1 MNRKVKK
8 VLGYGLVSLMLCGPA
23 LVSKVGAEESGSI
36 QTTVQFKNHKDGSQ
50 SVIGKTTPN
59 TRLRIGYD
67 GTVETVSD
75 GEGNYELKI
84 PSGSAFKNYERF
96 TIYKI
101 NSDGNSRYDTDGV
114 ADTEAPSIPDFYLIA
129 GDKVING
136 RANYNDRDGNATFK
150 IILPNGDT
158 KETSTDSEGR
168 WEFELPDVGPGEKIK
183 IISSDKAGNIF
194 EKEIVV
200 SEVESPEVRKS
211 IQYSPNYQTLS
222 GYTYPNST
230 VYVLLPD
237 GTKLSAETG
246 ENNYYSINIPEE
258 HYFYKGEGKAEVWVS
273 KNNKFESNKVEVE
286 GFSDDES
293 SLYNYGT
300 SANNNDFHIKR
311 DGSQS
316 YVGFISGFYNGI
328 HAKLVLPDGFVIE
341 TRTEDGGR
349 VTFNIPAKHALKNGE
364 KGLVTLK
371 SPGGI
376 INGEFTA
383 YIVPPELGEI
393 NSLTE
398 GSNTIGG
405 VVNQHIKEENSNED
419 KSKISLIHVTLPNG
433 TKRLVEPDRKG
444 NWILS
449 TPVLK
454 KGDVLKVS
462 TEDIVG
468 NISEPYIIKV
478 GETPSVVK
486 PDSNNKEEQ
495 KVDNEQDTNK
505 ETGEKSE
512 SKEKGKTEVKPT
524 EEKGISSSQTGKNET
539 SKETDLKVTDSTSS
553 DKTLKSNSNVSKDQQ
568 ATSNIDRK
576 ENNGTVVGEKSKTGY
591 SNNTNSGL
599 TSSVQKVQDKQNK
612 SLPNT
617 GTVNHLFAMISGLV
631 SLIVG
636 SAIFRLKRRN

>member
-495 KVDNEQDTNK
+495 KVDNEQGTNK

-553 DKTLKSNSNVSKDQQ
+553 DKTLKSNSNVSKDKQT
-568 ATSNIDRK
+568 TSNFDRK
-576 ENNGTVVGEKSKTGY
+576 ENKNTVVGDKDKTAY
-591 SNNTNSGL
+591 SNNTSSTP
-599 TSSVQKVQDKQNK
+599 TSSAQKVQGKQNR

-617 GTVNHLFAMISGLV
+617 GTVNHLFSMISGLV
-631 SLIVG
+631 SFIVG
-636 SAIFRLKRRN
+636 SIIFRLKKSN

>member
-8 VLGYGLVSLMLCGPA
+8 VLGYGLVSLMLCGPVLA
-23 LVSKVGAEESGSI
+23 STVGAEESGSI
-36 QTTVQFKNHKDGSQ
+36 QTTAQFKNHKDGSQ
-50 SVIGKTTPN
+50 SIVGKTTPN

-84 PSGSAFKNYERF
+84 PSGSAFKNYDRF

-101 NSDGNSRYDTDGV
+101 DSDGNSRYDTDGV
-114 ADTEAPSIPDFYLIA
+114 ADTEAPSIPDFHLIA

-136 RANYNDRDGNATFK
+136 GANYNDRDGNATFK
-150 IILPNGDT
+150 LILPNGDT

-168 WEFELPDVGPGEKIK
+168 WEFELPDVGPGKKIK
-183 IISSDKAGNIF
+183 IISSDKAGNIL
-194 EKEIVV
+194 EKEIAV
-200 SEVESPEVRKS
+200 SEVESPEVNKS

-230 VYVLLPD
+230 VFVLLPD

-246 ENNYYSINIPEE
+246 DNNYYTINIPEE

-495 KVDNEQDTNK
+495 KVDNEQGTNK

-576 ENNGTVVGEKSKTGY
+576 ENNGTVVGEKFKTGY

>member
-293 SLYNYGT
+293 NSNSSVKELNGTLYVKSDKSQQFIGVPSTFPKNVYSL
-300 SANNNDFHIKR
+300 
-311 DGSQS
+311 
-316 YVGFISGFYNGI
+316 
-328 HAKLVLPDGFVIE
+328 LELPDGFVIE
-341 TRTEDGGR
+341 GRTDDIGWIK
-349 VTFNIPAKHALKNGE
+349 FNIPAEHALKNGE
-364 KGLVTLK
+364 KGIVTFK
-371 SPGGI
+371 SPGGVFK
-376 INGEFTA
+376 NEFTA
-383 YIVPPELGEI
+383 YIVPPEVGEI
-393 NSLTE
+393 NNVIE
-398 GSNTIGG
+398 GNNTIGG
-405 VVNQHIKEENSNED
+405 LVNHQITDENALNE
-419 KSKISLIHVTLPNG
+419 KSKVLIIHVILPNG
-433 TKRLVEPDRKG
+433 TERLVEPDSKG

-449 TPVLK
+449 TQVLK
-454 KGDVLKVS
+454 KGDVFKVF
-462 TEDIVG
+462 TEDTVG
-468 NISEPYIIKV
+468 NLSDTYIIKV

-486 PDSNNKEEQ
+486 PENNKEEQ
-495 KVDNEQDTNK
+495 KVNNKQGTNNETEK
-505 ETGEKSE
+505 KSE
-512 SKEKGKTEVKPT
+512 SIEKGKTEVKPT
-524 EEKGISSSQTGKNET
+524 EEKVTSSSQTSQKGT
-539 SKETDLKVTDSTSS
+539 SKETDLNSTSGE
-553 DKTLKSNSNVSKDQQ
+553 KTLNPNSNVSKDKQT
-568 ATSNIDRK
+568 TSNSDRK
-576 ENNGTVVGEKSKTGY
+576 ENNGTVVGEKSKSGY

-599 TSSVQKVQDKQNK
+599 TSSVQKVQGKQNK

-617 GTVNHLFAMISGLV
+617 GTVNHLFAMILGLV
-631 SLIVG
+631 SFIVG
-636 SAIFRLKRRN
+636 SVIFRLKRSN

>member
-8 VLGYGLVSLMLCGPA
+8 VLGYGLVSLMLCGPVLA
-23 LVSKVGAEESGSI
+23 STVGAEESGSI
-36 QTTVQFKNHKDGSQ
+36 QTTTQFKNHKDGSQ
-50 SVIGKTTPN
+50 SIVGKTTPN

-84 PSGSAFKNYERF
+84 PSGSAFKNYDRF

-101 NSDGNSRYDTDGV
+101 NSDGNSSYDTDGV
-114 ADTEAPSIPDFYLIA
+114 ADTEAPSIPDFHLIA

-136 RANYNDRDGNATFK
+136 EANYNDRDGNATFK

-158 KETSTDSEGR
+158 KETYTDSEGR

-183 IISSDKAGNIF
+183 IISSDNAGNTL
-194 EKEIVV
+194 EKEIIV
-200 SEVESPEVRKS
+200 SEVEAPEVNKS

-222 GYTYPNST
+222 GHTYPNST
-230 VYVLLPD
+230 VYLLLPD

-246 ENNYYSINIPEE
+246 ENSYYSINIPEE

-273 KNNKFESNKVEVE
+273 KNNKFESKKVEVE
-286 GFSDDES
+286 GFSDNES
-293 SLYNYGT
+293 TLYNYGT

-341 TRTEDGGR
+341 TRTENGGM

-383 YIVPPELGEI
+383 YIVPPKVGEI
-393 NSLTE
+393 NNVIE
-398 GSNTIGG
+398 GNNTIGG
-405 VVNQHIKEENSNED
+405 LVNHHITDENALNE
-419 KSKISLIHVTLPNG
+419 KSKVSIIHVILPNG
-433 TKRLVEPDRKG
+433 TERSVGPDRKG

-495 KVDNEQDTNK
+495 KVDNEQGTNK
-505 ETGEKSE
+505 EAEEKSE

-524 EEKGISSSQTGKNET
+524 GEKVTSSSQTSQKET

-553 DKTLKSNSNVSKDQQ
+553 DKTLKSNSDVSKDKQT
-568 ATSNIDRK
+568 TSNIDRK
-576 ENNGTVVGEKSKTGY
+576 ENENTVVGDKDKTAY
-591 SNNTNSGL
+591 SNNTSSSP
-599 TSSVQKVQDKQNK
+599 TSSVQKVQGKQNR

-617 GTVNHLFAMISGLV
+617 GTVNHLFSMISGLV
-631 SLIVG
+631 SFIVG
-636 SAIFRLKRRN
+636 SIIFRLKKSN

>member
-1 MNRKVKK
+1 MNKKVKK
-8 VLGYGLVSLMLCGPA
+8 VLGYGLVSLMLCGPV

-84 PSGSAFKNYERF
+84 PSESAFKNYERF

-114 ADTEAPSIPDFYLIA
+114 ADTEAPSIPDFHLIA

-136 RANYNDRDGNATFK
+136 EANYNDRDGNATFK

-183 IISSDKAGNIF
+183 IISSDNAGNTL
-194 EKEIVV
+194 EKEIIA
-200 SEVESPEVRKS
+200 SEVEAPEVEKN
-211 IQYSPNYQTLS
+211 IQFSPNYQQLS
-222 GYTYPNST
+222 GRTYPNST

-246 ENNYYSINIPEE
+246 DNSYYSINIPEE

-273 KNNKFESNKVEVE
+273 KNNKFESKKIEVE

-293 SLYNYGT
+293 NSNSGVKELSGTLFVRNDKSQKFMGFSTTFPKNVYSL
-300 SANNNDFHIKR
+300 
-311 DGSQS
+311 
-316 YVGFISGFYNGI
+316 
-328 HAKLVLPDGFVIE
+328 LELPDGYVIE
-341 TRTEDGGR
+341 GRTDEAGWIN
-349 VTFNIPAKHALKNGE
+349 FNIPAEHALKNGE
-364 KGLVTLK
+364 KGVITFK
-371 SPGGI
+371 SPGGVFK
-376 INGEFTA
+376 NEFTA
-383 YIVPPELGEI
+383 YIVPPKIGEVNNVI
-393 NSLTE
+393 E
-398 GSNTIGG
+398 GNNTIGG
-405 VVNQHIKEENSNED
+405 LVNHNITDENALNE
-419 KSKISLIHVTLPNG
+419 KSKVLIIHVILPNG
-433 TKRLVEPDRKG
+433 TERLVEPDSKG

-449 TPVLK
+449 TQVLK
-454 KGDVLKVS
+454 KGDVFKVF
-462 TEDIVG
+462 TEDTVG
-468 NISEPYIIKV
+468 NLSDSYIIKV

-486 PDSNNKEEQ
+486 PENNNKEEQ
-495 KVDNEQDTNK
+495 KVNSEQGTNNETEK
-505 ETGEKSE
+505 KSE
-512 SKEKGKTEVKPT
+512 SKEKGKTEVKPI
-524 EEKGISSSQTGKNET
+524 EEKVTSSSQTSQKGT
-539 SKETDLKVTDSTSS
+539 SKETDLNNTSS
-553 DKTLKSNSNVSKDQQ
+553 DKTLNSNSNVSKDKQT
-568 ATSNIDRK
+568 TSNSDRK

-591 SNNTNSGL
+591 PNNTNSGL
-599 TSSVQKVQDKQNK
+599 TSSVQKVQGKQNK

-631 SLIVG
+631 SFIVG
-636 SAIFRLKRRN
+636 SVIFRLKRSN

>member
-454 KGDVLKVS
+454 KGDVIKVS

-495 KVDNEQDTNK
+495 KVDNEQGTNK

-539 SKETDLKVTDSTSS
+539 SKETDLKATDSTSS
-553 DKTLKSNSNVSKDQQ
+553 DKTLKSNSNVSKDKQT
-568 ATSNIDRK
+568 TSNFDRK
-576 ENNGTVVGEKSKTGY
+576 ENKNTVVGDKDKTAY
-591 SNNTNSGL
+591 SNNTSSSP
-599 TSSVQKVQDKQNK
+599 TSSVQKVQGKQNR

-617 GTVNHLFAMISGLV
+617 GTVNHLLSMISGLV
-631 SLIVG
+631 SFIVG
-636 SAIFRLKRRN
+636 SVIFRLKKNN

>member
-168 WEFELPDVGPGEKIK
+168 WEFELPDVGPGKKIK

-486 PDSNNKEEQ
+486 PENNKEEQ
-495 KVDNEQDTNK
+495 KVNNEQGTNN
-505 ETGEKSE
+505 ETEKKSE

-524 EEKGISSSQTGKNET
+524 EEKVTSSSQTSQIGT
-539 SKETDLKVTDSTSS
+539 SKETDLNKTSG
-553 DKTLKSNSNVSKDQQ
+553 DKILNSNSNVSKDKQI
-568 ATSNIDRK
+568 TSNSDRK

-591 SNNTNSGL
+591 SNNTKSGL
-599 TSSVQKVQDKQNK
+599 TSSVQKVQGKQNK

-631 SLIVG
+631 SFIVG
-636 SAIFRLKRRN
+636 SVIFRLKRSN

>member
-1 MNRKVKK
+1 MNKKVKK

-84 PSGSAFKNYERF
+84 PSENAFKNYERF

-114 ADTEAPSIPDFYLIA
+114 ADTEAPSIPDFHLIA

-136 RANYNDRDGNATFK
+136 EANYNDRDGNATFK

-183 IISSDKAGNIF
+183 IISSDKAGNTL
-194 EKEIVV
+194 EKEIEV
-200 SEVESPEVRKS
+200 SEVKSPEVNKS

-246 ENNYYSINIPEE
+246 ENSYYSINIPEE

-293 SLYNYGT
+293 NSNSSVKELYGT
-300 SANNNDFHIKR
+300 LYVRSDK
-311 DGSQS
+311 SQQFMGYLGTFLKNVYS
-316 YVGFISGFYNGI
+316 
-328 HAKLVLPDGFVIE
+328 LLELPDGFVIE
-341 TRTEDGGR
+341 GRTDDIGWIK
-349 VTFNIPAKHALKNGE
+349 FNIPAEHALKNGE
-364 KGLVTLK
+364 KGIVTFK
-371 SPGGI
+371 SPEGVFK
-376 INGEFTA
+376 NEFTA
-383 YIVPPELGEI
+383 YIVPPKVGEI
-393 NSLTE
+393 NNVIE
-398 GSNTIGG
+398 GNNTIGG
-405 VVNQHIKEENSNED
+405 LVNHHITDENALNE
-419 KSKISLIHVTLPNG
+419 KSKVLIIHVILPNG
-433 TKRLVEPDRKG
+433 TERLVEPDSKG

-449 TPVLK
+449 TQVLK
-454 KGDVLKVS
+454 KGDVFKVF
-462 TEDIVG
+462 TEDTVG
-468 NISEPYIIKV
+468 NLSDTYIIKV

-486 PDSNNKEEQ
+486 PENNKEEQ
-495 KVDNEQDTNK
+495 KVNNKQGTNNETEK
-505 ETGEKSE
+505 KSE
-512 SKEKGKTEVKPT
+512 SIEKGKTEVKPT
-524 EEKGISSSQTGKNET
+524 EEKVTSSSQTSQKGT
-539 SKETDLKVTDSTSS
+539 SKETDLNSTSGE
-553 DKTLKSNSNVSKDQQ
+553 KTLNPNSNVSKDKQT
-568 ATSNIDRK
+568 TSNSDRK
-576 ENNGTVVGEKSKTGY
+576 ENNGTVVGEKSKSGY

-599 TSSVQKVQDKQNK
+599 TSSVQKVQGKQNK

-631 SLIVG
+631 SFIVG
-636 SAIFRLKRRN
+636 SVIFRLKRSN

>member
-1 MNRKVKK
+1 MNKKVKK

-84 PSGSAFKNYERF
+84 PSESAFKNYERF

-114 ADTEAPSIPDFYLIA
+114 ADTEAPSIPDFHLIA
-129 GDKVING
+129 GDKVIHG
-136 RANYNDRDGNATFK
+136 EANYNDRDGNATFK
-150 IILPNGDT
+150 IILPNGDI

-200 SEVESPEVRKS
+200 SEVESPEVRRS

-237 GTKLSAETG
+237 GTKLSTETG
-246 ENNYYSINIPEE
+246 ENNFYTINIPEE

-316 YVGFISGFYNGI
+316 YVGYISGFYSGI
-328 HAKLVLPDGFVIE
+328 QAKLVLPDGFVIE
-341 TRTEDGGR
+341 TRTENGGR

-383 YIVPPELGEI
+383 YIVSPELGEI
-393 NSLTE
+393 NSLIE
-398 GSNTIGG
+398 GNNTIGG
-405 VVNQHIKEENSNED
+405 VVNQHIKEENSDED

-433 TKRLVEPDRKG
+433 TERLVRPDSKG

-486 PDSNNKEEQ
+486 PENKNKEEQ
-495 KVDNEQDTNK
+495 KVNNEQGTNNK
-505 ETGEKSE
+505 TEKKSE

-524 EEKGISSSQTGKNET
+524 EEKVTSSSQTSQKGT
-539 SKETDLKVTDSTSS
+539 SKETDLNNTSGG
-553 DKTLKSNSNVSKDQQ
+553 KTLNSNSNVSKNKQI
-568 ATSNIDRK
+568 TSNSDRK

-599 TSSVQKVQDKQNK
+599 TSSVQKVQGKQNK

-631 SLIVG
+631 SFIVG
-636 SAIFRLKRRN
+636 SVIFRLKRSK

>member
-1 MNRKVKK
+1 
-8 VLGYGLVSLMLCGPA
+8 MLCGPV
-23 LVSKVGAEESGSI
+23 LVSKVGAEESGSF
-36 QTTVQFKNHKDGSQ
+36 QTTAQFKNHKDGSQ
-50 SVIGKTTPN
+50 SIVGKTTPN
-59 TRLRIGYD
+59 TKLRIGYD
-67 GTVETVSD
+67 GTIETVSD

-84 PSGSAFKNYERF
+84 PSGSAFKNYDRF

-101 NSDGNSRYDTDGV
+101 DSDGNSRYDTDGV
-114 ADTEAPSIPDFYLIA
+114 ADTEAPSIPDFHLIA

-136 RANYNDRDGNATFK
+136 GANYNDRDGNAIFK

-158 KETSTDSEGR
+158 KETFTDSEGR
-168 WEFELPDVGPGEKIK
+168 WEFKLPDVRPGEKIK
-183 IISSDKAGNIF
+183 IISSDNAGNTL
-194 EKEIVV
+194 EKEIIV
-200 SEVESPEVRKS
+200 SEVEAPEVNKS

-230 VYVLLPD
+230 VYLLLPD

-246 ENNYYSINIPEE
+246 ENGYYSINIPEE

-286 GFSDDES
+286 GFYDNES
-293 SLYNYGT
+293 TLYNYGT
-300 SANNNDFHIKR
+300 SANNNNFHIKR

-341 TRTEDGGR
+341 TRTEDGGM

-495 KVDNEQDTNK
+495 KVINEKGTNN
-505 ETGEKSE
+505 ETKKNSE
-512 SKEKGKTEVKPT
+512 SKEKGKTEVKLT
-524 EEKGISSSQTGKNET
+524 EEKVISSSQTGKNET

-553 DKTLKSNSNVSKDQQ
+553 DKILKSNSNVSKDQQ
-568 ATSNIDRK
+568 TTSNFDRK
-576 ENNGTVVGEKSKTGY
+576 ENKNTVVGDKDNTAY
-591 SNNTNSGL
+591 SNNTSSSP
-599 TSSVQKVQDKQNK
+599 TSSVQKDQGKQK
-612 SLPNT
+612 RSLPNT
-617 GTVNHLFAMISGLV
+617 GTVNHLFSMVSGLV
-631 SLIVG
+631 SFIVG
-636 SAIFRLKRRN
+636 SVIFRLKRGN

>member
-1 MNRKVKK
+1 
-8 VLGYGLVSLMLCGPA
+8 MLCGPA

-84 PSGSAFKNYERF
+84 PSENAFKNYERF

-114 ADTEAPSIPDFYLIA
+114 ADTEAPSIPDFHLIA

-136 RANYNDRDGNATFK
+136 EANYNDRDGNATFK

-200 SEVESPEVRKS
+200 SEVESPEVHKS

-222 GYTYPNST
+222 VYTYPNST

-237 GTKLSAETG
+237 GTKLSGETG
-246 ENNYYSINIPEE
+246 ENNFYTINIPEE

-293 SLYNYGT
+293 NSNSSVKELNGTLYVKSDKSQQFIGVPSTFPKNVYSL
-300 SANNNDFHIKR
+300 
-311 DGSQS
+311 
-316 YVGFISGFYNGI
+316 
-328 HAKLVLPDGFVIE
+328 LELPDGFVIE
-341 TRTEDGGR
+341 GRTDDIGWIK
-349 VTFNIPAKHALKNGE
+349 FNIPAEHALKNGE
-364 KGLVTLK
+364 KGIVTFK
-371 SPGGI
+371 SPGGVFK
-376 INGEFTA
+376 NEFTA
-383 YIVPPELGEI
+383 YIVPPEVGEI
-393 NSLTE
+393 NNVIE
-398 GSNTIGG
+398 GNNTIGG
-405 VVNQHIKEENSNED
+405 LVNHQITDENALNE
-419 KSKISLIHVTLPNG
+419 KSKVLIIHVILPNG
-433 TKRLVEPDRKG
+433 TERLVEPDSKG

-449 TPVLK
+449 TQVLK
-454 KGDVLKVS
+454 KGDVFKVF
-462 TEDIVG
+462 TEDTVG
-468 NISEPYIIKV
+468 NLSDTYIIKV

-486 PDSNNKEEQ
+486 PENNKEEQ
-495 KVDNEQDTNK
+495 KVNNKQGTNNETEK
-505 ETGEKSE
+505 KSE
-512 SKEKGKTEVKPT
+512 SIEKGKTEVKPT
-524 EEKGISSSQTGKNET
+524 EEKVTSSSQTSQKGT
-539 SKETDLKVTDSTSS
+539 SKETDLNSTSGE
-553 DKTLKSNSNVSKDQQ
+553 KTLNPNSNVSKDQQ
-568 ATSNIDRK
+568 TTSNSDRK
-576 ENNGTVVGEKSKTGY
+576 ENNGTVVGEKSKSGY

-599 TSSVQKVQDKQNK
+599 TSSVQKVQGKQNK

-617 GTVNHLFAMISGLV
+617 GTVNHLFAMILGLV
-631 SLIVG
+631 SFIVG
-636 SAIFRLKRRN
+636 SVIFRLKRSN

>member
-246 ENNYYSINIPEE
+246 ESNYYSINIPEE

-444 NWILS
+444 KWILS
-449 TPVLK
+449 TTVLK

-495 KVDNEQDTNK
+495 KVDNEQGTNK

>member
-1 MNRKVKK
+1 MNKKVKK

-84 PSGSAFKNYERF
+84 PSENAFKNYERF

-114 ADTEAPSIPDFYLIA
+114 ADTEAPSIPDFHLIA

-136 RANYNDRDGNATFK
+136 EANYNDRDGNATFK

-200 SEVESPEVRKS
+200 SEVESPEVHKS

-222 GYTYPNST
+222 VYTYPNST

-237 GTKLSAETG
+237 GTKLSGETG
-246 ENNYYSINIPEE
+246 ENNFYTINIPEE

-293 SLYNYGT
+293 NSNSSVKELNGTLYVKSDKSQQFIGVPSTFPKNVYSL
-300 SANNNDFHIKR
+300 
-311 DGSQS
+311 
-316 YVGFISGFYNGI
+316 
-328 HAKLVLPDGFVIE
+328 LELPDGFVIE
-341 TRTEDGGR
+341 GRTDDIGWIK
-349 VTFNIPAKHALKNGE
+349 FNIPAEHALKNGE
-364 KGLVTLK
+364 KGIVTFK
-371 SPGGI
+371 SPGGVFK
-376 INGEFTA
+376 NEFTA
-383 YIVPPELGEI
+383 YIVPPEVGEI
-393 NSLTE
+393 NNVIE
-398 GSNTIGG
+398 GNNTIGG
-405 VVNQHIKEENSNED
+405 LVNHQITDENALNE
-419 KSKISLIHVTLPNG
+419 KSKVLIIHVILPNG
-433 TKRLVEPDRKG
+433 TERLVEPDSKG

-449 TPVLK
+449 TQVLK
-454 KGDVLKVS
+454 KGDVFKVF
-462 TEDIVG
+462 TEDTVG
-468 NISEPYIIKV
+468 NLSDTYIIKV

-486 PDSNNKEEQ
+486 PENNKEEQ
-495 KVDNEQDTNK
+495 KVNNKQGTNNETEK
-505 ETGEKSE
+505 KSE
-512 SKEKGKTEVKPT
+512 SIEKGKTEVKPT
-524 EEKGISSSQTGKNET
+524 EEKVTSSSQTSQKGT
-539 SKETDLKVTDSTSS
+539 SKETDLNSTSGE
-553 DKTLKSNSNVSKDQQ
+553 KTLNPNSNVSKDKQT
-568 ATSNIDRK
+568 TSNSDRK
-576 ENNGTVVGEKSKTGY
+576 ENNGTVVGEKSKSGY

-599 TSSVQKVQDKQNK
+599 TSSVQKVQGKQNK

-617 GTVNHLFAMISGLV
+617 GTVNHLFAMILGLV
-631 SLIVG
+631 SFIVG
-636 SAIFRLKRRN
+636 SVIFRLKRSN